1 MHVSY
6 EIRLPDH
13 DLVKTTQH
21 KLTRSV
27 YVTCEI
33 KPPSSKADPQITY
46 FGPTYIAMR
55 SGKQGSSTAYTH
67 GRDFDHLLGL
77 KEFDEV
83 VKHEN
88 AIKPIGMFF
97 L

>member
-1 MHVSY
+1 
-6 EIRLPDH
+6 
-13 DLVKTTQH
+13 
-21 KLTRSV
+21 
-27 YVTCEI
+27 
-33 KPPSSKADPQITY
+33 
-46 FGPTYIAMR
+46 MR

-88 AIKPIGMFF
+88 AIKPIGIFF
-97 L
+97 CDGGRDENPRFPKTLGVAI

>member
-1 MHVSY
+1 
-6 EIRLPDH
+6 
-13 DLVKTTQH
+13 
-21 KLTRSV
+21 
-27 YVTCEI
+27 
-33 KPPSSKADPQITY
+33 
-46 FGPTYIAMR
+46 MR

-67 GRDFDHLLGL
+67 GRDFDYLLGL

-97 L
+97 LWRRSRWKPKISKNIGRCYIAF